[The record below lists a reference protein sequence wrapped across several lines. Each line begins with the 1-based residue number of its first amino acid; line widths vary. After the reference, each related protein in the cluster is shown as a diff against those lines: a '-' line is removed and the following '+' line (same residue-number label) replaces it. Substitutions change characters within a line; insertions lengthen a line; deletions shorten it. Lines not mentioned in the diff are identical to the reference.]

1 MSLATYRKKRDF
13 AKTPEPSGDEGPSRP
28 PKGNRRFV
36 VQRHRATRLHYDFR
50 LEIDGVLASWAVP
63 RGPSLNPA
71 DKRMAVHV
79 EDHPLSYFDFEGV
92 IPKGEYGGGDVIVWD
107 WGTWEPEE
115 TDDPGKAVA
124 KGRAQVPA
132 QRREAHAAGSRSS
145 RRAATSPARTT
156 GC

>member
-13 AKTPEPSGDEGPSRP
+13 GRTPEPSGDEGSSRP
-28 PKGNRRFV
+28 PKGHRRYV

-50 LEIDGVLASWAVP
+50 LEIDGVLMSWAVP

-71 DKRMAVHV
+71 DRRMAVHV

-107 WGTWEPEE
+107 WGTWEPA
-115 TDDPGKAVA
+115 DGKDPVQMLADG
-124 KGRAQVPA
+124 
-132 QRREAHAAGSRSS
+132 
-145 RRAATSPARTT
+145 
-156 GC
+156 